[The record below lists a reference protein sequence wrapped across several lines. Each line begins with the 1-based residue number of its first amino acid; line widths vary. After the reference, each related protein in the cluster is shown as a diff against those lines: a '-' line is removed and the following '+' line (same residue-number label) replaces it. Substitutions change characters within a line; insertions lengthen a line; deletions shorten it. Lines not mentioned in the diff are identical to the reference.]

1 MPSTSTESRQLRTL
15 PRPWITVLL
24 VGLLCGCAS
33 KREVP
38 PLPVFSSVAL
48 ASESSGREDLRAD
61 STASKA
67 AGGMAGGGASGAAA
81 GAAVGLACG
90 PLAFF
95 CVPVG
100 LVAGGI
106 TGAAAGG
113 FTEGGKG
120 LSAEH
125 SRQVNDVLKNLRAE
139 IDPQEALYQGLRAAL
154 PEGFEVAADS
164 AEALVTVEVRL
175 IELRQHADERVSF
188 RINARMDTTWNR
200 DQKKP
205 GAQSNDYVFE
215 TAREFVED
223 WLVDEGAGFKAGFHQ
238 CIERVSNWMVRDL
251 NISPTT
257 L

>member
-1 MPSTSTESRQLRTL
+1 MRALTQ
-15 PRPWITVLL
+15 PWIAVLL

-33 KREVP
+33 KREM
-38 PLPVFSSVAL
+38 PLLPAFSSIAL
-48 ASESSGREDLRAD
+48 ASESSGREDLTAN

-100 LVAGGI
+100 LVAGGL

-120 LSAEH
+120 LSSEH
-125 SRQVNDVLKNLRAE
+125 SRQANEVLKNLRAE
-139 IDPQEALYQGLRAAL
+139 IDPQEALYQELRVAL
-154 PEGFEVAADS
+154 PEGFETAADS
-164 AEALVTVEVRL
+164 AEAMVKVEVRL

-188 RINARMDTTWNR
+188 RLNARMNTNWTGD
-200 DQKKP
+200 DGKAS
-205 GAQSNDYVFE
+205 AQSNDYEFE

-223 WLVDEGAGFKAGFHQ
+223 WLADDGAGFRTGFHQ
-238 CIERVSNWMVRDL
+238 CIERVSSWMVRDL
-251 NISPTT
+251 NPTPAA